1 MKKLILISCIACG
14 LLMACHSAKKTTTA
28 ASGIDTTAL
37 AGTWQLNYVA
47 GSSTPFDSL
56 YAHKKPTISF
66 DLAAKR
72 VSGNSGCNSFNGPLN
87 VSGHKISFTAPM
99 AMTKMFCPGDGE
111 NVFMSNLQKVN
122 SWSVSD
128 GKTLTF
134 ILGDIAIMRFE
145 KQ

>member
-1 MKKLILISCIACG
+1 MKKLILISFIACG
-14 LLMACHSAKKTTTA
+14 LLMACHSAKKATTA
-28 ASGIDTTAL
+28 NGVDTTAL

-56 YAHKKPTISF
+56 YTHKKPTISF
-66 DLAAKR
+66 DIAAKR

-87 VSGHKISFTAPM
+87 ISGHKISFAGPM
-99 AMTKMFCPGDGE
+99 AMTKMFCPGGGE
-111 NVFMSNLQKVN
+111 NVFMNNLQKVN
-122 SWSVSD
+122 TWSVSD

-134 ILGDIAIMRFE
+134 IAGDIGIMRFE

>member
-1 MKKLILISCIACG
+1 MKKLILISFIACG
-14 LLMACHSAKKTTTA
+14 LLIACHSAKKTTTA
-28 ASGIDTTAL
+28 NGADTTVL
-37 AGTWQLNYVA
+37 AGTWQLSYVA
-47 GSSTPFDSL
+47 GSSTSFDSL
-56 YAHKKPTISF
+56 YVHKKPTISF
-66 DLAAKR
+66 DLTAKR

-87 VSGHKISFTAPM
+87 VSGHKISFAGLM

-134 ILGDIAIMRFE
+134 IAGDIAIMRFE